1 MFLFALRQRDPR
13 DPLNGLCRWM
23 RELCPCSV
31 SSIWLM
37 GGIRG
42 YRRKEGPYF
51 QSGEEIFTFFSPI
64 SWYKA
69 AKGRATLIRR
79 KREGNS
85 RP

>member
-1 MFLFALRQRDPR
+1 M
-13 DPLNGLCRWM
+13 
-23 RELCPCSV
+23 
-31 SSIWLM
+31 WLM

-64 SWYKA
+64 PWYKA

-85 RP
+85 GP